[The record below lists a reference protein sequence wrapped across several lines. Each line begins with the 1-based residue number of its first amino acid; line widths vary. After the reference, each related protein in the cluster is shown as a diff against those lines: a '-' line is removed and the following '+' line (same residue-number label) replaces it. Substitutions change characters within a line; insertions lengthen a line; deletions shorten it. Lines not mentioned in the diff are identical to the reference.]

1 MTVSQGGFRLTPTAI
16 ITVLFL
22 AALFSAAIRLSTLLP
37 VDDWWQVLVNPDLN
51 SYAQVLVHDSVLP
64 RFVIALVAGGVLGLS
79 GAIFQQVLR
88 TPLAD
93 PSTLGVSAGAYLAL
107 AVAGL
112 GAPAL
117 AASGRELIALAGG
130 LTAFALVFLIAW
142 PHRLSPIALILAGL
156 VITFVCG
163 AISAAISLSYSM
175 GMNSLFV
182 WASGS
187 LTQNDWSA
195 VARLLPYAA
204 FGCIGA
210 ALLARPLSVLSLSDE
225 GARSLGLSLSSIR
238 LLSILL
244 AVMLAA
250 FTVSAVGVIGF
261 VGFAAPFI
269 ARASGARR
277 LPQRLIA
284 SMIIGAALLLAA
296 DEALQQATRFMREI
310 PAGAATGL
318 LGAPLI
324 AIFLRRL
331 PVVETPALPAAERRN
346 HRPLL
351 YLAVTAMVMLAMI
364 WISLSL
370 GPSLDGWHF
379 ASPWET
385 QSLLIWRLPRLAAAA
400 AAGILFALSGTVIQR
415 ITGNPMASPEV
426 IGVNTGAALG
436 ILLLVLL
443 APSFTPLTQLGS
455 AAAGAVV
462 GLVAVLLMG
471 RRSHYNPNHVL
482 LFGIAINTAF
492 AALIA
497 VLLGT
502 GLPKVYG
509 VLQWL
514 AGSTY
519 STTPLQAMIA
529 VTVAVVLLAIAPFF
543 SRWLDLLPLGALP
556 SRALGLNVSASRAT
570 LLFFSAISAA
580 AATLLIG
587 PLSFVGLMAPH
598 IARTLGFQRAL
609 PHMIAAAMAGAA
621 LTTLAD
627 FIGRVALFPNQLPVG
642 IVTTLIGGPYFL
654 WLMRKP
660 GDRLKNNCSK
670 QGLSLAGTGKE
681 RSAGRNATK

>member
-1 MTVSQGGFRLTPTAI
+1 MISAQDRHRPGAAAI
-16 ITVLFL
+16 VVAFLL
-22 AALFSAAIRLSTLLP
+22 AAALVSTATRLSELLP
-37 VDDWWQVLVNPDLN
+37 VHDWWQVLVSPDLD

-64 RFVIALVAGGVLGLS
+64 RFIIALLAGGALGLS
-79 GAIFQQVLR
+79 GTIFQQVLR

-107 AVAGL
+107 AAAGL
-112 GAPAL
+112 WAPAL
-117 AASGRELIALAGG
+117 AASMREAIALAGG

-142 PHRLSPIALILAGL
+142 PHRLSPISLILAGL

-163 AISAAISLSYSM
+163 AVSAAISLSYSL
-175 GMNSLFV
+175 GMSGLFV

-195 VARLLPYAA
+195 VSRLFPYAA
-204 FGCIGA
+204 LGCLGA
-210 ALLARPLSVLSLSDE
+210 AFLARPLGVLSLSDE
-225 GARSLGLSLSSIR
+225 GARSLGLSLSAVR

-277 LPQRLIA
+277 LPQRMIA
-284 SMIIGAALLLAA
+284 SVVIGAVLLLAA
-296 DEALQQATRFMREI
+296 DEALQQAARFMREI

-324 AIFLRRL
+324 AIFLARL
-331 PVVETPALPAAERRN
+331 PIVETPALPAAERRN
-346 HRPLL
+346 RRPLL
-351 YLAVTAMVMLAMI
+351 YLAMTGVVLLALI

-370 GPSLDGWHF
+370 GPSLAGWSF
-379 ASPWET
+379 ASPSQV

-400 AAGILFALSGTVIQR
+400 AAGILFALSGTIIQR
-415 ITGNPMASPEV
+415 MTGNPMASPEI
-426 IGVNTGAALG
+426 IGVSTGAALG

-443 APSFTPLTQLGS
+443 APAFTPLTQLGA
-455 AAAGAVV
+455 AAAGAIVS
-462 GLVAVLLMG
+462 LVAVLLMG
-471 RRSHYNPNHVL
+471 RRSRYNPDHVL

-509 VLQWL
+509 VLQWM

-519 STTPLQAMIA
+519 STTPTQATIA
-529 VTVAVVLLAIAPFF
+529 VVVAAILLSIAPFF
-543 SRWLDLLPLGALP
+543 TRWLDLLPLGAA
-556 SRALGLNVSASRAT
+556 SAKGLGLNISASRAV
-570 LLFFSAISAA
+570 LLLLSALSAA

-609 PHMIAAAMAGAA
+609 PHMIAAALAGAA
-621 LTTLAD
+621 LTTIAD
-627 FIGRVALFPNQLPVG
+627 FVGRVSLFPNQLPVG
-642 IVTTLIGGPYFL
+642 IVSTLIGGPYFL
-654 WLMRKP
+654 WLMRK
-660 GDRLKNNCSK
+660 
-670 QGLSLAGTGKE
+670 QG
-681 RSAGRNATK
+681 R

>member
-1 MTVSQGGFRLTPTAI
+1 MISTQDRLRPGPAI
-16 ITVLFL
+16 IVAVLF
-22 AALFSAAIRLSTLLP
+22 AAAIVSAAARISGLLP
-37 VDDWWQVLVNPDLN
+37 FQDWWQVLASPDLN
-51 SYAQVLVHDSVLP
+51 SYTQVLVHDSVLP

-79 GAIFQQVLR
+79 GVIFQQVLR

-112 GAPAL
+112 WAPAL
-117 AASGRELIALAGG
+117 ASSARELIALAGG
-130 LTAFALVFLIAW
+130 LSAFALVFLIAW
-142 PHRLSPIALILAGL
+142 PHRLAPISLILAGL

-163 AISAAISLSYSM
+163 AISAAVSLSYSM
-175 GMNSLFV
+175 GMSGLFV

-195 VARLLPYAA
+195 VSRLAPCAVAGVL
-204 FGCIGA
+204 GA
-210 ALLARPLSVLSLSDE
+210 ALLARPLNLLSLNDE
-225 GARSLGLSLSSIR
+225 GARSLGLSLSSVR
-238 LLSILL
+238 LLSIVL

-277 LPQRLIA
+277 LPQRMIA
-284 SMIIGAALLLAA
+284 STIIGAILLLAD
-296 DEALQQATRFMREI
+296 DEALQQAANFMREI

-318 LGAPLI
+318 FGAPLI
-324 AIFLRRL
+324 AIFLGRL
-331 PVVETPALPAAERRN
+331 RIVETPAPPPTERRN
-346 HRPLL
+346 QRPLL
-351 YLAVTAMVMLAMI
+351 YLALTAALLALLI

-370 GPSLDGWHF
+370 GPSLSGWSF
-379 ASPWET
+379 ASPAKM
-385 QSLLIWRLPRLAAAA
+385 QSLLVWRLPRLAAAA
-400 AAGILFALSGTVIQR
+400 AAGILFALSGTIIQR
-415 ITGNPMASPEV
+415 MTGNPMASPEV
-426 IGVNTGAALG
+426 IGVSTGAAVG

-443 APSFTPLTQLGS
+443 APAFTPLTQLGA

-462 GLVAVLLMG
+462 SLITVLLMA
-471 RRSHYNPNHVL
+471 RRSRYNPDHVL

-509 VLQWL
+509 VLQWM

-519 STTPLQAMIA
+519 STTPMQAEIA
-529 VTVAVVLLAIAPFF
+529 VTVAIIALLIAPFF
-543 SRWLDLLPLGALP
+543 SRWLDLLPLGAP
-556 SRALGLNVSASRAT
+556 SSKALGLNISVSRTA
-570 LLFFSAISAA
+570 LLLLSAITAA

-587 PLSFVGLMAPH
+587 PPSLVGLMAPH

-609 PHMIAAAMAGAA
+609 AHMIAAAMAGAA
-621 LTTLAD
+621 LTILAD
-627 FIGRVALFPNQLPVG
+627 FIGRVGLFPNQLPVG
-642 IVTTLIGGPYFL
+642 IVATLIGGPYFL
-654 WLMRKP
+654 WLMRK
-660 GDRLKNNCSK
+660 
-670 QGLSLAGTGKE
+670 QVH
-681 RSAGRNATK
+681 

>member
-1 MTVSQGGFRLTPTAI
+1 MIQTHNRLRLGPTSI
-16 ITVLFL
+16 VILLF
-22 AALFSAAIRLSTLLP
+22 AATLVSAAARLSDLLP
-37 VDDWWQVLVNPDLN
+37 VRDWWQVLTSPDLA
-51 SYAQVLVHDSVLP
+51 SYTQVLVHDSVLP

-79 GAIFQQVLR
+79 GTIFQQVLR

-112 GAPAL
+112 WVPAL
-117 AASGRELIALAGG
+117 ASSARELIALGGG

-156 VITFVCG
+156 IITFVCG

-175 GMNSLFV
+175 GMNGLFV

-195 VARLLPYAA
+195 VSRLAPYAA
-204 FGCIGA
+204 LGCLGA
-210 ALLARPLSVLSLSDE
+210 ALLTRPLGVLSLSDE
-225 GARSLGLSLSSIR
+225 GARSLGLSLSSVR

-277 LPQRLIA
+277 LPQRMIA
-284 SMIIGAALLLAA
+284 GTVIGAVLLLAA
-296 DEALQQATRFMREI
+296 DEGLQQAARFMREI

-324 AIFLRRL
+324 AIFLGRL
-331 PVVETPALPAAERRN
+331 PVVETPALAAAEHRN

-351 YLAVTAMVMLAMI
+351 YLAATAVVLLALI

-370 GPSLDGWHF
+370 GPSLDGWTF
-379 ASPWET
+379 ASPSHL

-400 AAGILFALSGTVIQR
+400 AAGVLFAVSGTIIQR
-415 ITGNPMASPEV
+415 MTGNPMASPEI
-426 IGVNTGAALG
+426 IGVSTGAALG

-443 APSFTPLTQLGS
+443 APAFTPLTQLGA
-455 AAAGAVV
+455 AAAGAIVS
-462 GLVAVLLMG
+462 LAAVLLMG
-471 RRSHYNPNHVL
+471 RRSRYNPDHVL

-502 GLPKVYG
+502 GLPKIFG
-509 VLQWL
+509 VLQWM

-519 STTPLQAMIA
+519 STTPMQAIIA
-529 VTVAVVLLAIAPFF
+529 VAVAIVVLMVAPFF
-543 SRWLDLLPLGALP
+543 SRWLDLLPLGT
-556 SRALGLNVSASRAT
+556 SSSKALGLNISVSRAA
-570 LLFFSAISAA
+570 LLLLSAIAAA

-609 PHMIAAAMAGAA
+609 PHMLAAAMAGAA

-642 IVTTLIGGPYFL
+642 IVATLIGGPYFL
-654 WLMRKP
+654 WLMRK
-660 GDRLKNNCSK
+660 
-670 QGLSLAGTGKE
+670 QVH
-681 RSAGRNATK
+681 

>member
-1 MTVSQGGFRLTPTAI
+1 MIATQDRLRPGPATI
-16 ITVLFL
+16 IALLL
-22 AALFSAAIRLSTLLP
+22 AAALLSAATRLSELLP
-37 VDDWWQVLVNPDLN
+37 VHDWWQVLVAPDLN

-64 RFVIALVAGGVLGLS
+64 RFVIALVAGGALGLS
-79 GAIFQQVLR
+79 GTIFQQVLR

-107 AVAGL
+107 AAAGL
-112 GAPAL
+112 WAPAL
-117 AASGRELIALAGG
+117 AASARELIALAGG
-130 LTAFALVFLIAW
+130 LTAFGLVFLIAW
-142 PHRLSPIALILAGL
+142 PHRLSPISLILAGL
-156 VITFVCG
+156 VVTLVCG
-163 AISAAISLSYSM
+163 AIAAAISLSYSL
-175 GMNSLFV
+175 GMNGLFV

-195 VARLLPYAA
+195 VSRLAPYAA
-204 FGCIGA
+204 LGCLGA
-210 ALLARPLSVLSLSDE
+210 ALLARPLGVLSLSDE
-225 GARSLGLSLSSIR
+225 GARSLGLSLASVR
-238 LLSILL
+238 LLSVLL

-277 LPQRLIA
+277 LPQRMIA
-284 SMIIGAALLLAA
+284 GIAIGAILLLAA
-296 DEALQQATRFMREI
+296 DEALQQAARFMREI

-324 AIFLRRL
+324 AIFLGRL
-331 PVVETPALPAAERRN
+331 PVVEAPVLPTAERRSR
-346 HRPLL
+346 RPTL
-351 YLAVTAMVMLAMI
+351 YLAITAIVLLALV

-370 GPSLDGWHF
+370 GPSLDGWSF
-379 ASPWET
+379 ASPAQM

-400 AAGILFALSGTVIQR
+400 AAGVLFALSGTVIQR
-415 ITGNPMASPEV
+415 MTGNPMASPEI
-426 IGVNTGAALG
+426 IGVSTGAALG

-443 APSFTPLTQLGS
+443 APAFTPLTQLGA

-462 GLVAVLLMG
+462 SLVAVLLTG
-471 RRSHYNPNHVL
+471 RRSRYNPDHVL

-502 GLPKVYG
+502 GLPKVFG
-509 VLQWL
+509 VMQWM

-529 VTVAVVLLAIAPFF
+529 VAMAVVFLAIVPFF
-543 SRWLDLLPLGALP
+543 SRWLDLLPLGASS
-556 SRALGLNVSASRAT
+556 SRGLGLNISVSRAVLLLLSAVSAAV
-570 LLFFSAISAA
+570 
-580 AATLLIG
+580 ATLLIG

-609 PHMIAAAMAGAA
+609 SHMIAAAMAGAA

-627 FIGRVALFPNQLPVG
+627 FIGRVSLFPNQLPVG

-654 WLMRKP
+654 WLMRK
-660 GDRLKNNCSK
+660 
-670 QGLSLAGTGKE
+670 QG
-681 RSAGRNATK
+681 

>member
-1 MTVSQGGFRLTPTAI
+1 MISAQDRHRPGAAAI
-16 ITVLFL
+16 VVAFLL
-22 AALFSAAIRLSTLLP
+22 AAALVSTATRLSELLP
-37 VDDWWQVLVNPDLN
+37 VHDWWQVLVSPDLA

-64 RFVIALVAGGVLGLS
+64 RFIIALLAGGALGLS

-107 AVAGL
+107 AAAGL
-112 GAPAL
+112 WAPAL
-117 AASGRELIALAGG
+117 AASMREAIALAGG

-142 PHRLSPIALILAGL
+142 PHRLSPISLILAGL

-163 AISAAISLSYSM
+163 AISAAISLSYSL
-175 GMNSLFV
+175 GMSGLFV

-195 VARLLPYAA
+195 VSRLFPYAA
-204 FGCIGA
+204 LGCLGA
-210 ALLARPLSVLSLSDE
+210 AFLARPLGVLSLSDE
-225 GARSLGLSLSSIR
+225 GARSLGLSLSAVR

-277 LPQRLIA
+277 LPQRMIA
-284 SMIIGAALLLAA
+284 SVVIGAVLLLAA
-296 DEALQQATRFMREI
+296 DEALQQAARFMREI

-324 AIFLRRL
+324 AIFLARL
-331 PVVETPALPAAERRN
+331 PIVETPALPAAERRN
-346 HRPLL
+346 RHPLL
-351 YLAVTAMVMLAMI
+351 YLAMTGVVLLALI

-370 GPSLDGWHF
+370 GPSLAGWSF
-379 ASPWET
+379 ASPSQV

-400 AAGILFALSGTVIQR
+400 AAGILFALSGTIIQR
-415 ITGNPMASPEV
+415 MTGNPMASPEI
-426 IGVNTGAALG
+426 IGVSTGAALG
-436 ILLLVLL
+436 ILLLVLM
-443 APSFTPLTQLGS
+443 APAFTPLTQLG
-455 AAAGAVV
+455 AAAASAIVS
-462 GLVAVLLMG
+462 LVAVLLMG
-471 RRSHYNPNHVL
+471 RRSRYNPDHVL

-502 GLPKVYG
+502 GLPKIYG
-509 VLQWL
+509 VLQWM

-519 STTPLQAMIA
+519 STTPTQATIA
-529 VTVAVVLLAIAPFF
+529 VVVAAILLSIAPFF
-543 SRWLDLLPLGALP
+543 TRWLDLLPLGAA
-556 SRALGLNVSASRAT
+556 SAKGLGLNISASRAV
-570 LLFFSAISAA
+570 LLLLSALSAA

-609 PHMIAAAMAGAA
+609 PHMIAAALAGAA
-621 LTTLAD
+621 LTTIAD
-627 FIGRVALFPNQLPVG
+627 FVGRVSLFPNQLPVG
-642 IVTTLIGGPYFL
+642 IVSTLIGGPYFL
-654 WLMRKP
+654 WLMRK
-660 GDRLKNNCSK
+660 
-670 QGLSLAGTGKE
+670 QG
-681 RSAGRNATK
+681 R